1 MILTVLKTLKHNPSL
16 PSRRALVPYSQLA
29 QLSHWS
35 RGPRSNI
42 LGRIEPRNPLRH
54 DRVVAQKRHFFRRK
68 PAKAPM
74 DSNGT
79 VAKATT
85 IVLIAGL
92 AYVLYENDFLQPLPP
107 TKTRERLTV
116 ERVARQKLEEKIEQ
130 DATENVEELSS
141 LPFAKAAAPDKN
153 ADDSSW
159 GRFASGFESLASLKD
174 VEWSTVQGNIA
185 GFILPEWAKNIQE
198 GLSKLQLE
206 MSMAPGSLADE
217 IWKDAQDPE
226 NNPEIARRATVRV
239 SQELCD
245 EEKEFLK
252 RRKVVTTT
260 ALAKYLG
267 IPEEE
272 VHPDDVPTIAMVS
285 SGGGLRALVAGTG
298 SLLAAHEDGLFQ
310 CVTYTAGVSG
320 SCWMQ
325 AIYHSSLGN
334 RRFDSMVNHLRA
346 RLGTHIAYP
355 PDALTALNSA
365 PTNKFLLSGFVE
377 KLKGDPGADFGVV
390 DLYGLLLAARL
401 LVPKGELGV
410 DNRNLKI
417 SNQRESLKDGE
428 HPMPI
433 YTAVRHEIP
442 ILEES
447 TDKEKENDR
456 PSEETKALAKKEAW
470 FQWFEISPYEMFCE
484 EFSAGIPTWAM
495 GRQFKDGK
503 DVPQENGLT
512 VPEMKLPL
520 LMGVFGSAMCATLSH
535 YAKEVK
541 PIMKGIL
548 PVGFSTIKDII
559 EERNDDLSK
568 VHPIDPA
575 SIPNYCVGMKDRLPD
590 TAPESIFKTDHIE
603 LMDAGMSNNLPI
615 YSCLRP
621 GRDVDILIAFDASA
635 DIKTENW
642 LQVTEGYAL
651 QRGIKGWPLGAGWPK
666 KSDSSEE
673 AAAQL
678 EDAQVTSAAEAEA
691 KLKEAKADAEAEHK
705 AHDKAVAKKD
715 TSKGRVAAA
724 NLDGNIGDNGDLGF
738 CSVWVGSTQ
747 EREHTDQS
755 TAPQS
760 KDESDSE
767 PKSKSEEW
775 KLMEPDAGI
784 AVVYFPLLANPA
796 LEGVDPETSPYMS
809 TWNFIYTP
817 EDVDN
822 VVGLAKANFEEGKER
837 TRRVVRAV
845 YERKKRAREER
856 EGREREE
863 VFRRNMRMGA
873 VGEDGGQEHA

>member
-1 MILTVLKTLKHNPSL
+1 
-16 PSRRALVPYSQLA
+16 
-29 QLSHWS
+29 
-35 RGPRSNI
+35 
-42 LGRIEPRNPLRH
+42 
-54 DRVVAQKRHFFRRK
+54 
-68 PAKAPM
+68 M

-678 EDAQVTSAAEAEA
+678 EDAQVASAAEAEA

-715 TSKGRVAAA
+715 TSKDRVAAA
-724 NLDGNIGDNGDLGF
+724 NPDGNVSDSGDLGF

-760 KDESDSE
+760 KDESSESE
-767 PKSKSEEW
+767 PNSKSEEW

-856 EGREREE
+856 EGKEREE
-863 VFRRNMRMGA
+863 VFRRNMRMGT